1 MPRHPS
7 KVAKAIIDKPSSLR
21 EFVYTMS
28 KTVSTR
34 LTEEELSAL
43 DALAESSG
51 LDRSGMTRSLVR
63 KGLKASRLESALAS
77 YTEQRVTLSRAA
89 EIAGLPLWDFIG
101 QLNMAG
107 GTIHYDVPEL
117 EEDLDDAP

>member
-1 MPRHPS
+1 
-7 KVAKAIIDKPSSLR
+7 VAKAIIDKPSSLR